1 MITPSFALTA
11 TERVLPRLALDFTT
25 ASLDSRVTFTR
36 SGGTATVT
44 NASGNVVTIG
54 ANLPRFDFDPIAL
67 TCKGLLIEESRVNYV
82 QQSADFATSWTLIG
96 STIQTNQITS
106 PDGTLNADKIIE
118 DTSNSIHLSLWN
130 TAMPNCNQNLAF
142 SCYFKA
148 NSRTKVRLSMVN
160 GATGSGYNEA
170 NFNLST
176 VSVISTANA
185 GNATGVAASIT
196 SVGNGWYRCVI
207 TGQPSTAA
215 DPVRADIYLLDA
227 AGSASYLGDGVSNLY
242 AWGAQL
248 EIGAFGTSLIPTAGS
263 QVTRTADIATMTG
276 TNFSS
281 WYNAS
286 EGAFLASAVLTRQ
299 AAIALTGIFS
309 ANDNTGLTNYMNA
322 FYRGTGALGTNIYA
336 GSVSQ
341 LDQNTLGVTVANTV
355 VNIGIAYKLNNS
367 VSYANATVQTTD
379 TSVTIPTVTQL
390 QLGFTPT
397 GAYLNGILRNF
408 RFWPQRILNAEGQ
421 AFSKG

>member
-25 ASLDSRVTFTR
+25 ATLDSRVTLTR
-36 SGGTATVT
+36 TGNTATVT
-44 NASGNVVTIG
+44 NSSGVIAAIN
-54 ANLPRFDFDPIAL
+54 ANLPRFDFNPTTL
-67 TCKGLLIEESRVNYV
+67 VCNGLLIEDSRTNLLLNSLLDGTNLATQLVTTTAVAHTLSFYGTGQIVLSGTSSATVVGTGAYPSRKTLTFTPTVGVLTLTVTGTV
-82 QQSADFATSWTLIG
+82 QYAQLETGAFATS
-96 STIQTNQITS
+96 
-106 PDGTLNADKIIE
+106 
-118 DTSNSIHLSLWN
+118 
-130 TAMPNCNQNLAF
+130 F
-142 SCYFKA
+142 
-148 NSRTKVRLSMVN
+148 
-160 GATGSGYNEA
+160 
-170 NFNLST
+170 
-176 VSVISTANA
+176 
-185 GNATGVAASIT
+185 
-196 SVGNGWYRCVI
+196 
-207 TGQPSTAA
+207 
-215 DPVRADIYLLDA
+215 
-227 AGSASYLGDGVSNLY
+227 
-242 AWGAQL
+242 
-248 EIGAFGTSLIPTAGS
+248 IPTAAS
-263 QVTRTADIATMTG
+263 QVTRTADVAVMTG
-276 TNFSS
+276 TNFSD